1 MRYNNEN
8 SYHYFPDS
16 MSFRATASQQSIAAL
31 YKDHHGWLLNWLH
44 RKLDCPHVATDL
56 TQDTFLRVIS
66 RQSSPDYLEPKAYL
80 TTIARGLL
88 IDHWR
93 RQDVERAWL
102 ETLAVLPQSLIS
114 SPEEHMLILEALYQV
129 DQLLNKLKPK
139 VREAFLL
146 SQLDG
151 LTYHQIAEKLGV
163 GERMVKKYMAQAML
177 ACLSEDLGGTV

>member
-1 MRYNNEN
+1 
-8 SYHYFPDS
+8 
-16 MSFRATASQQSIAAL
+16 MSFQAPVGQHSIAAL
-31 YKDHHGWLLNWLH
+31 YNDHHGWLLSWLH
-44 RKLDCPHVATDL
+44 RKLDCPHLATDL
-56 TQDTFLRVIS
+56 THDTFLRVII
-66 RQSSPDYLEPKAYL
+66 RQSSPDYREPKAYL

-102 ETLAVLPQSLIS
+102 ETLSALPESLVS
-114 SPEEHMLILEALYQV
+114 SPEDHMLILEALFQV
-129 DQLLNKLKPK
+129 DQLLNTLKPK

-151 LTYHQIAEKLGV
+151 LTYSQIAERLGV

-177 ACLSEDLGGTV
+177 ACLSAESLNAL